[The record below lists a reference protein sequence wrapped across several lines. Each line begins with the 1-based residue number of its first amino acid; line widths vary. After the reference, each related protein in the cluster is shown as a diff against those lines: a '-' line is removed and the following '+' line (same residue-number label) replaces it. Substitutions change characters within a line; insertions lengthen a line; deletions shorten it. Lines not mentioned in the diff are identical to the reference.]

1 MLAKDHVVIIDTH
14 VLGKGETS
22 WLLLSHVFWWL
33 YSSREREIAEPNGGL
48 RFCIVFLLYCDR
60 ICHSTRFCVYQQFV
74 LHSSQSLCDSQCLD
88 VRIIALQETGQSFQ
102 EKTRQLKNNIRRAK
116 LSLIASLKLVY
127 TRCIRCRAPDLDH
140 HTGQTLYN
148 VSRMI
153 FFDLIMRF

>member
-1 MLAKDHVVIIDTH
+1 MCLERVRP
-14 VLGKGETS
+14 LGSCLVTFSDGFTARE
-22 WLLLSHVFWWL
+22 
-33 YSSREREIAEPNGGL
+33 REREIAEANGGL
-48 RFCIVFLLYCDR
+48 RLCIVFLLHCDR

-116 LSLIASLKLVY
+116 LPLIASLKLVY
-127 TRCIRCRAPDLDH
+127 TRCIRCRALDLDH